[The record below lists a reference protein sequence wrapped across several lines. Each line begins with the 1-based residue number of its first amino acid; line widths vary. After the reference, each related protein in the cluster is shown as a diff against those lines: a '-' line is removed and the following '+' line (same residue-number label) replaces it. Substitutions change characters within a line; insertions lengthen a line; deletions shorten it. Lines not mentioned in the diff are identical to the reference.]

1 MVVSKIDM
9 QQLSNLAARTGQDM
23 EMSYGTLFLIA
34 VMGVF
39 YIAVSSV
46 GIKTFNDCDQ
56 VQNSQKWKNLKMFL
70 SHTMTAAI
78 AMILTLLLTK
88 IVKSEAAAFALLF
101 GIFGLIASSMTLAM
115 TNECSSTADK
125 SARNFGIVSLL
136 GHILLLI
143 TSIYLMMK
151 RRGVKMPTLKRGG
164 IQPNAIMSNY
174 RPSPG
179 PMGQQI

>member
-1 MVVSKIDM
+1 MATSKIDLA
-9 QQLSNLAARTGQDM
+9 QLKDLAARTGQDM

-78 AMILTLLLTK
+78 AMILTLLVTK

-101 GIFGLIASSMTLAM
+101 GIFGVIASSMTLAM

-136 GHILLLI
+136 GHILLLMA
-143 TSIYLMMK
+143 SIYFKPTIPGMS
-151 RRGVKMPTLKRGG
+151 RRNTPRNVMPTYN
-164 IQPNAIMSNY
+164 QYPETV
-174 RPSPG
+174 
-179 PMGQQI
+179 

>member
-1 MVVSKIDM
+1 
-9 QQLSNLAARTGQDM
+9 
-23 EMSYGTLFLIA
+23 
-34 VMGVF
+34 
-39 YIAVSSV
+39 
-46 GIKTFNDCDQ
+46 
-56 VQNSQKWKNLKMFL
+56 
-70 SHTMTAAI
+70 
-78 AMILTLLLTK
+78 
-88 IVKSEAAAFALLF
+88 LF

-151 RRGVKMPTLKRGG
+151 RRGVKMPALKRGG

>member
-1 MVVSKIDM
+1 MAASKIDI
-9 QQLSNLAARTGQDM
+9 QQLSKLAERTGQDM

-88 IVKSEAAAFALLF
+88 IVKSEAAAFGLLF
-101 GIFGLIASSMTLAM
+101 SIFGLIASSMTLAM

-125 SARNFGIVSLL
+125 SARNFGIVSLV
-136 GHILLLI
+136 GHILLLMA
-143 TSIYLMMK
+143 SMGSMWE
-151 RRGVKMPTLKRGG
+151 RRGVKMPSLKRWG
-164 IQPNAIMSNY
+164 IQPNTRMSSY

-179 PMGQQI
+179 PMTQQI

>member
-1 MVVSKIDM
+1 MVASKFDM

-23 EMSYGTLFLIA
+23 EMSYGTLFLI
-34 VMGVF
+34 VIMGVF
-39 YIAVSSV
+39 YIASSSV

-78 AMILTLLLTK
+78 AMILTLLITK

-101 GIFGLIASSMTLAM
+101 GIFGVIASSMTLAM
-115 TNECSSTADK
+115 TNECKDSADK
-125 SARNFGIVSLL
+125 SARNFGIVSLVGYFSL
-136 GHILLLI
+136 MFG
-143 TSIYLMMK
+143 SIIMMMG

-164 IQPNAIMSNY
+164 IQPNARMSSY
-174 RPSPG
+174 RPLPG

>member
-101 GIFGLIASSMTLAM
+101 GIFGIIASSMTLAM
-115 TNECSSTADK
+115 TMARARRAMDTAM
-125 SARNFGIVSLL
+125 ALCPAQGHAYNCVS
-136 GHILLLI
+136 
-143 TSIYLMMK
+143 
-151 RRGVKMPTLKRGG
+151 
-164 IQPNAIMSNY
+164 
-174 RPSPG
+174 
-179 PMGQQI
+179 MGADVC

>member
-1 MVVSKIDM
+1 
-9 QQLSNLAARTGQDM
+9 
-23 EMSYGTLFLIA
+23 
-34 VMGVF
+34 
-39 YIAVSSV
+39 
-46 GIKTFNDCDQ
+46 
-56 VQNSQKWKNLKMFL
+56 MFL

-136 GHILLLI
+136 GHIGLLMASFYFKPPI
-143 TSIYLMMK
+143 PGMS
-151 RRGVKMPTLKRGG
+151 RRNTPRNVMPTYN
-164 IQPNAIMSNY
+164 QYPETV
-174 RPSPG
+174 
-179 PMGQQI
+179 

>member
-46 GIKTFNDCDQ
+46 GIKTFNYCDQ

-143 TSIYLMMK
+143 VSIYLMMR

-164 IQPNAIMSNY
+164 IQPNARMSSY
-174 RPSPG
+174 RPLPG
-179 PMGQQI
+179 PMAQQI

>member
-1 MVVSKIDM
+1 MAASKIDI
-9 QQLSNLAARTGQDM
+9 QQLSKLAERTGQDM

-88 IVKSEAAAFALLF
+88 IVKSEAAAFGLLF
-101 GIFGLIASSMTLAM
+101 SIFGLIASSMTLAM

-125 SARNFGIVSLL
+125 SARNFGIVSLV
-136 GHILLLI
+136 GHILLLMA
-143 TSIYLMMK
+143 SMASMWV
-151 RRGVKMPTLKRGG
+151 RRGVKMPSLKRWG
-164 IQPNAIMSNY
+164 IQPNTRMSSY

-179 PMGQQI
+179 PMTQQI